1 MRATGLG
8 LLLIAAGCS
17 GAIGDNPSGA
27 GTDNGTGPGIIGGP
41 GNQGGGPGGPA
52 AEVPSPRL
60 LRQLTLS
67 EYRNTVGDLLQISNP
82 DTTNIPADVPVR
94 GFTTNAASAFI
105 DQSNVDRY
113 QSVGDALADRAVA
126 ESFTKL
132 VPCQTQDT
140 ACAGKF
146 IETFGLRAFRRP
158 ISPDEKTR
166 YLALFDPTLTGGDF
180 PTGVG
185 LVIKTM
191 LISPYFLM
199 RSELGEQMS
208 NGQAVLTPYEIATAL
223 SYGYTGSMPDDVLFA
238 AAQSGALANKS
249 EIEKQA
255 RRLLASDRGRAR
267 IAAFAGEWMED
278 SRAFVATK
286 DPMTFPALKDT
297 ATAAAIVDAMK
308 AESDTFFTNVAFD
321 GTKKWDE
328 LFSANYTF
336 ANDRLAAFYGLPMPG
351 SPDKAVKVAL
361 PTGSPRGGL
370 LTLGMFLFGHAR
382 ADQSSPTQRGHVIR
396 ANIFCSDVAP
406 PPPGV
411 DATVKPG
418 TPGNTGREQIQA
430 LTGSGICNA
439 CHSLMNPIGFGLEG
453 FDGAAMVRT
462 LDHGEMVDTSGVIN
476 GLFPQPVNFNG
487 PRELSSIIAGDK
499 DAQSCLAK
507 AYHRYVRGFD
517 PLQTGVDADANAV
530 ELLGHDFASGNLDIP
545 EMFVR
550 VALQGSF
557 TVRRSVEAL
566 NR

>member
-1 MRATGLG
+1 M
-8 LLLIAAGCS
+8 
-17 GAIGDNPSGA
+17 
-27 GTDNGTGPGIIGGP
+27 
-41 GNQGGGPGGPA
+41 
-52 AEVPSPRL
+52 PSPRL

-94 GFTTNAASAFI
+94 GFTTNTASAFI

-113 QSVGDALADRAVA
+113 QSVGGALADRAIT
-126 ESFTKL
+126 ESFAKL
-132 VPCQTQDT
+132 VPCQTTDS

-146 IETFGLRAFRRP
+146 VETFGLRAFRRP
-158 ISPDEKTR
+158 VTPDEKTR

-191 LISPYFLM
+191 LISPFFLM
-199 RSELGEQMS
+199 RSELGDQMN
-208 NGQAVLTPYEIATAL
+208 NGQIVLTPYEIASAL
-223 SYGYTGSMPDDVLFA
+223 SYGYTGSMPDDALFA
-238 AAQSGALANKS
+238 AAQSGALASKS
-249 EIEKQA
+249 EIETQA
-255 RRLLASDRGRAR
+255 RRLVASDRGRAR
-267 IAAFAGEWMED
+267 IAAFAGEWMEA

-286 DPMTFPALKDT
+286 DPMTFPALKDA
-297 ATAAAIVDAMK
+297 ATSAAIVDAMK
-308 AESDTFFTNVAFD
+308 AESDAFFTSVAYD

-336 ANDRLAAFYGLPMPG
+336 ANDRLAAYYGLPMPG
-351 SPDKAVKVAL
+351 SPDKAVKVTL
-361 PTGSPRGGL
+361 PAGSPRGGL

-396 ANIFCSDVAP
+396 ANIFCTDVAP

-418 TPGNTGREQIQA
+418 TPGNTGREQIEA
-430 LTGSGICNA
+430 LTGSGSCNA
-439 CHSLMNPIGFGLEG
+439 CHSLMNPIGYGLEG
-453 FDGAAMVRT
+453 FDGAAQVRT
-462 LDHGEMVDTSGVIN
+462 MDHGEMVDTSGVIN
-476 GLFPQPVNFNG
+476 GVFAQPLAFNG
-487 PRELSSIIAGDK
+487 PRALSTIVAGNK
-499 DAQSCLAK
+499 DAQACLAK
-507 AYHRYVRGFD
+507 NYYRYVRGFD
-517 PLQTGVDADANAV
+517 PIQTGVSADGNAV
-530 ELLGHDFASGNLDIP
+530 ELLGRDFASGNLDMT

-550 VALQGSF
+550 VALQNSF